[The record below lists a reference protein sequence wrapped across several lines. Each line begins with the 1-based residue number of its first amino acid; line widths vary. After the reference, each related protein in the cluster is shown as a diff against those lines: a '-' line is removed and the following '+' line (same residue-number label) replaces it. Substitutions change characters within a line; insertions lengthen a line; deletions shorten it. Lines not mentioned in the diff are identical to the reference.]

1 MKTFEI
7 WINGQFDGYAEGRS
21 YNSVL
26 MRLRG
31 LGYKTSQMDI
41 IEVNYR

>member
-7 WINGQFDGYAEGRS
+7 WINGQFDGYTEGCS
-21 YNSVL
+21 YKSVE

-41 IEVNYR
+41 IEVNYQ